1 MANFDQNG
9 HHARGIRPFL
19 EMGFGALS
27 EEFTNS
33 SETIEEDE
41 CRESQLSFINHLP
54 LDLTR
59 LRGTSP
65 WADSIAPRIPPDHSA
80 VLACRSEWRC

>member
-1 MANFDQNG
+1 MKK
-9 HHARGIRPFL
+9 ARGNRPFL
-19 EMGFGALS
+19 EMVVGVLG

-41 CRESQLSFINHLP
+41 CRESQLSCINHLP

-59 LRGTSP
+59 QRGTSP
-65 WADSIAPRIPPDHSA
+65 
-80 VLACRSEWRC
+80 